1 MRGGKKDKFRRFNIW
16 LLVILERKMR
26 ENGWKEI
33 GKKKNVFKIW
43 RTWSFRL
50 KGYNKYLGIVIE
62 KLI

>member
-33 GKKKNVFKIW
+33 GKKKMFLRFGGREVLDW
-43 RTWSFRL
+43 
-50 KGYNKYLGIVIE
+50 KGIINI
-62 KLI
+62 